1 MRIARY
7 NCGLKEKSRDRVV
20 YEESADYK
28 KGAAYFAT
36 GVVFLF
42 FFAIIALLARSDV
55 VGGKFPSL
63 LFMLGAGFTCF
74 SALHFTR
81 STVVMDRSAQI
92 LTIRRKLGRAE
103 WNVRYPL
110 DTIERFFESSGRGRK
125 PRVRLALELRDGR
138 SKSVTLWME
147 SASLSRDNWLLNRR
161 LLQFQRDA
169 ARRTKLPFRVR
180 TAEEKWERTKANAA
194 GAVRRQVRRSI
205 YLLVAFV
212 VVSIASVA
220 FLRTKAAHTF
230 HDSAGDVVLTL
241 CVCLFIALT
250 VQGFFVYIDW
260 QYQKQLEQVDWDQSE
275 EGGAPTRT
283 SLLSLVRQR
292 FL

>member
-1 MRIARY
+1 MKIARY
-7 NCGLKEKSRDRVV
+7 HCGLKEKSRDRVI
-20 YEESADYK
+20 YEESADYQ

-36 GVVFLF
+36 GIAFLF

-55 VGGKFPSL
+55 VAGRFPSL

-81 STVVMDRSAQI
+81 STIVMDRTAQV
-92 LTIRRKLGRAE
+92 LTIRRKLGR
-103 WNVRYPL
+103 WGWSVRYPL
-110 DTIERFFESSGRGRK
+110 HTIDRFFESSGRGKK

-138 SKSVTLWME
+138 TKSVTLWME
-147 SASLSRDNWLLNRR
+147 SASLARDNWLFNRR

-169 ARRTKLPFRVR
+169 ARRAKQPFRVR

-194 GAVRRQVRRSI
+194 GAVRRQILRSI
-205 YLLVAFV
+205 YLLAAFV
-212 VVSIASVA
+212 LVAIASIA

-230 HDSAGDVVLTL
+230 HDSAGDIVLTV

-250 VQGFFVYIDW
+250 VQGFFVFIDW
-260 QYQKQLEQVDWDQSE
+260 QYKKQLEDTDQEVAQVSRPAQ
-275 EGGAPTRT
+275 
-283 SLLSLVRQR
+283 
-292 FL
+292 

>member
-1 MRIARY
+1 VNIARY
-7 NCGLKEKSRDRVV
+7 HCGLKEKSRDRVV

-36 GVVFLF
+36 GIAFLF

-55 VGGKFPSL
+55 VAGKFPSL

-74 SALHFTR
+74 SVLHFTR
-81 STVVMDRSAQI
+81 STIVMERSTQI

-103 WNVRYPL
+103 WKVRYPL
-110 DTIERFFESSGRGRK
+110 DAIERFFESSGRGKK

-138 SKSVTLWME
+138 TRSVTLWME

-169 ARRTKLPFRVR
+169 ARRAKLPFRVR

-194 GAVRRQVRRSI
+194 GAVRRQIRRSI
-205 YLLVAFV
+205 YLLATFV
-212 VVSIASVA
+212 VVAVASVT
-220 FLRTKAAHTF
+220 FLRTKAAHAF
-230 HDSAGDVVLTL
+230 HDSAGDVVLTVCL
-241 CVCLFIALT
+241 CLFIALT
-250 VQGFFVYIDW
+250 VQGFFVFIDW
-260 QYQKQLEQVDWDQSE
+260 QYKKQLEDTDNEVAQASRP
-275 EGGAPTRT
+275 AH
-283 SLLSLVRQR
+283 
-292 FL
+292 